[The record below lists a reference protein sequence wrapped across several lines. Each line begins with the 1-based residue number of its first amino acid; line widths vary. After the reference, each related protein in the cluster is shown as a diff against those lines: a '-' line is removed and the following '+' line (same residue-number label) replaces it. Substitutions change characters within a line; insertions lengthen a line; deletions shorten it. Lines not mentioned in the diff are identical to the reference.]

1 METVVEVEVNAES
14 ESEVSKTNS
23 AEKSPKLIAD
33 PVVYQLVRVEGDGRL
48 VPATDEEVYE
58 VEDLLDVGKS
68 TRNLADTGK
77 DVECTPNNKCSS
89 GKLQSENL
97 ETCSNKS
104 GEVLD
109 LEIHS
114 MKSNTQIQEEVVPSL
129 APSSIES
136 ILSESGECSNP
147 RVGVTRSESL
157 SSSACNI
164 SKPDFSMV
172 KGEICLNNLS
182 VRELHEIFRALFGR
196 VTTNK
201 DKQWL
206 KRRISMGLTN
216 SCDVSSTTFVIENN
230 KVVKKGKEENSN
242 IDDVNNTKD
251 PIKGASDKIWKRS
264 SYVAK
269 KEVES
274 HLNGSG
280 KRMRNANVVYDHDKE
295 DVLTESRAD
304 KRVRKPT
311 KRYIEEVSEGE
322 TRETSGKVTSKVK
335 GSGHCQSSPR
345 PIVNPIENIRS
356 DGKPYVMRQDS
367 LGGSGIQIPYV
378 SRVRRGRPRENYMTL
393 MKLQPSELGMPSRAV
408 KKAFEICDP
417 RLDSEEGNK
426 ITKAGSSP
434 ERFQQPLAS
443 KPEKAEENSERITAD
458 FVKDDLQLQHTDPSS
473 SDDGIA
479 TVPTANGGMRRKH
492 HRIWTLNEVVKLVEG
507 VARYGV
513 GRWSEI
519 KRVFFASHSHR
530 TSVDLKDKWR
540 NLLRASFAQM
550 PLDKGVDSSRKNASI
565 PIPAPIL
572 ARVRALAEMEGQFPP
587 NLSGVKI
594 VGHSSRDVLER
605 RSGYL

>member
-14 ESEVSKTNS
+14 GSEVSKTTS

-109 LEIHS
+109 LEIHA

-147 RVGVTRSESL
+147 RVGVTRSESF

-164 SKPDFSMV
+164 SKPDFSML

-251 PIKGASDKIWKRS
+251 PIKGARDKIWKRS

-269 KEVES
+269 KEVDS

-311 KRYIEEVSEGE
+311 KRYIEEVSEG
-322 TRETSGKVTSKVK
+322 ETSGKVTSKVK

-408 KKAFEICDP
+408 KKAFEICDS

-434 ERFQQPLAS
+434 ERVQQPLAS
-443 KPEKAEENSERITAD
+443 KPEKAEENSERITLD
-458 FVKDDLQLQHTDPSS
+458 FAKDDLQLQHTDPSS
-473 SDDGIA
+473 SDDGIV

-540 NLLRASFAQM
+540 NLLKASFAQM
-550 PLDKGVDSSRKNASI
+550 PSDKGVDSSRKNVSI

-572 ARVRALAEMEGQFPP
+572 ARVRALAEMEGQFPS

-594 VGHSSRDVLER
+594 VGHSSRDVQER